1 MPNTTGGHPHG
12 YDPGTDTV
20 RVRRY
25 DLWRLLLAF
34 RDLTERQAPRTWSH
48 MLDYDISFERL
59 ADAVDAANQT
69 LSGPEWRGP
78 DYRMRCSLA
87 AAYVWPED
95 APYDAGRVTAV
106 RVVGYGSHYVADLLG
121 PELRALCGLGYA
133 AEEGKTITGEPTCP
147 ECRRELALMQL
158 LRSGTERHRE
168 HRDTGA

>member
-12 YDPGTDTV
+12 YDPRTDTV

-69 LSGPEWRGP
+69 FSGPEWRGP

-87 AAYVWPED
+87 VAYVWPED
-95 APYDAGRVTAV
+95 APYDAVQLTAV
-106 RVVGYGSHYVADLLG
+106 RVAGYGSHYVADPTDPCRG
-121 PELRALCGLGYA
+121 LCGFGWA
-133 AEEGKTITGEPTCP
+133 PEEASTTTGEPTCP
-147 ECRRELALMQL
+147 ECCRELVLMQF
-158 LRSGTERHRE
+158 LRSGTERDHE
-168 HRDTGA
+168 HRNAGA